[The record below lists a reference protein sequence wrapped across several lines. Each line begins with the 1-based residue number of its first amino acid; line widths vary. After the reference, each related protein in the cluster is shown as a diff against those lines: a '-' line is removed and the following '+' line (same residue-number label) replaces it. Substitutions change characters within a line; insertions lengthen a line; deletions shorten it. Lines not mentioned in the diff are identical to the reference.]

1 MSSCIVVTS
10 LGSMWLLLHA
20 MRLVY
25 TGLMIGIPIGF
36 LLAKIL
42 KL

>member
-20 MRLVY
+20 MRLVC

-36 LLAKIL
+36 FFAKIL
-42 KL
+42 AL